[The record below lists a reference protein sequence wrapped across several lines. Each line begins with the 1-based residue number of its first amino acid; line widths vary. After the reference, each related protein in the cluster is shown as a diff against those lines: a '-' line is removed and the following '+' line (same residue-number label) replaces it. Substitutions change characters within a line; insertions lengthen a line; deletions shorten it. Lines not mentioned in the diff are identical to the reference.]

1 MTLHSDWVGLERQ
14 ASIVNAIT
22 IPPAPHDTIA
32 DGTARRNNAE
42 ITFKTQDPSAT
53 RQFLY

>member
-1 MTLHSDWVGLERQ
+1 MTHHSDWVGLERQ
-14 ASIVNAIT
+14 DSIVNAIT